1 MQGNPTGG
9 SCKEAASLSLTENQS
24 HLEHNLI
31 NPMPWI
37 LTDAAPALAAAQ
49 VNTQVEFDR
58 TYRTLSKEQG
68 YQNRN
73 LLFIAGLNIDISPR
87 EDQVFPLTK
96 FIPWAAY
103 VQSASSEHRILEQ
116 RELYDALMASD
127 SENPHKIDLEEAI
140 AVMEKTK
147 EVSISFEFRKSG

>member
-1 MQGNPTGG
+1 MKTVESEVPFGDALLWWIDHLHDDHGLLVSQ
-9 SCKEAASLSLTENQS
+9 LS
-24 HLEHNLI
+24 H
-31 NPMPWI
+31 
-37 LTDAAPALAAAQ
+37 
-49 VNTQVEFDR
+49 EFDR
-58 TYRTLSKEQG
+58 SYRTLSKEQG

-87 EDQVFPLTK
+87 EDQVFTLTK

>member
-9 SCKEAASLSLTENQS
+9 SCKEAASVADRKPKPPGAQS
-24 HLEHNLI
+24 DQPHALDSDRRR
-31 NPMPWI
+31 
-37 LTDAAPALAAAQ
+37 TCLAAAQ